1 MKEVVFGRHE
11 GVALNNS
18 ETMLT
23 KTFKVDGLVK
33 WDLIF
38 FAKGESGGF
47 EAKWFA

>member
-1 MKEVVFGRHE
+1 MYNAKNDIKSMKEVVCGRHE

-23 KTFKVDGLVK
+23 KTFKVDGLVR

-38 FAKGESGGF
+38 LA
-47 EAKWFA
+47 